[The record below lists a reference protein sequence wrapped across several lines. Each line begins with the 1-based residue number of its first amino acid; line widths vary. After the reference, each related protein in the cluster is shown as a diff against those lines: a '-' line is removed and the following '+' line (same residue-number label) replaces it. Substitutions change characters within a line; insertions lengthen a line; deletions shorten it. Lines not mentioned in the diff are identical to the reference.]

1 MIRYQ
6 RSNQKLQIEEG
17 QYNGQKKKDKQYNGQ
32 KKKDKQYNGQ
42 KKDKQYNG
50 QKKDKQYNAERK
62 RAKRKTIM
70 INREYQSVI
79 SRGLPTIQN
88 GQQLCIQNLLL
99 ECILHYATL

>member
-1 MIRYQ
+1 MA
-6 RSNQKLQIEEG
+6 
-17 QYNGQKKKDKQYNGQ
+17 
-32 KKKDKQYNGQ
+32 GQ